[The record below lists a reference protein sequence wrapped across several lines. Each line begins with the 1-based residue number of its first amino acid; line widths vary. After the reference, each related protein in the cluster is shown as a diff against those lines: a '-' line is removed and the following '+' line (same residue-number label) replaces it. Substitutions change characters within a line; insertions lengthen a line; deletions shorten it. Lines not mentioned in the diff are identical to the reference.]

1 RTPRR
6 LPPPPPA
13 PATNWGRAA
22 SGIAPAATSNEC
34 PGSVAVC
41 LLPFTSQRTTSV
53 ETAHAR
59 VRPLWVAAT
68 AATGRSPLAGVDFS
82 VPFVRSQTLTSPLLA
97 DGSTLPLA
105 EARVAPLPRRATEWA
120 SPAWPLSVYLL
131 FSAGSSHTFP
141 VPSQLADANRLS
153 PQNASDATSLV
164 CSFSRVLVLGVTA
177 APPPPAD
184 GAVSVFGLAIC

>member
-68 AATGRSPLAGVDFS
+68 AATGRSPLAGVAFS
-82 VPFVRSQTLTSPLLA
+82 VPFVRSQTLTSPLFA
-97 DGSTLPLA
+97 GGSPFPLGGA
-105 EARVAPLPRRATEWA
+105 GGGPPPRKGQGGARRAA
-120 SPAWPLSVYLL
+120 
-131 FSAGSSHTFP
+131 
-141 VPSQLADANRLS
+141 
-153 PQNASDATSLV
+153 
-164 CSFSRVLVLGVTA
+164 
-177 APPPPAD
+177 
-184 GAVSVFGLAIC
+184 